1 MANAHIGSGIDDFL
15 EEEGVRDAF
24 QARAVKEVIAW
35 QLTQAM
41 KERNLS
47 KRQLA
52 ALMKTSRN
60 HIDRV
65 LDPENGN
72 VTIET
77 LQRAADFVGR
87 KVEVQL
93 VPR

>member
-1 MANAHIGSGIDDFL
+1 
-15 EEEGVRDAF
+15 
-24 QARAVKEVIAW
+24 
-35 QLTQAM
+35 M

-52 ALMKTSRN
+52 VLMKTSRTQ
-60 HIDRV
+60 IDRV

-93 VPR
+93 VTR